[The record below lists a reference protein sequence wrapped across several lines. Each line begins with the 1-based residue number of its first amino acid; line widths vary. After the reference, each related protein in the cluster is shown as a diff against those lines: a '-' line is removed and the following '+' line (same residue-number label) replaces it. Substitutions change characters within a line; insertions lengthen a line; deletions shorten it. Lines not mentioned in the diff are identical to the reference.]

1 MLELLTEYYV
11 RVGQGKTRDQL
22 NLIVERY
29 RGKEDLCYEQL
40 EKKYG
45 QPVRRAAPSAVVP
58 PSQPAIAVVQPS
70 AATPSDFAAGFALPD
85 VFKAAAE
92 VPVVQ
97 TQPDRPANAIDCL
110 NANLSA
116 LYQQSAPA
124 KPVLAANGANYSD
137 LLNMEPSMES
147 QQMAWMQQQQ
157 RQQQQQMQ
165 QQQMQQQQMQQ
176 QVPQMDAFQQMQM
189 LQQMQQQQ
197 MQQMQQPQM
206 NQQLQQQM
214 LAVQQMQQQMQQMA
228 AMQTMAGMTPVPGA
242 QQFPGMQ
249 QGYGA
254 Q

>member
-1 MLELLTEYYV
+1 MLELLTEYYA

-45 QPVRRAAPSAVVP
+45 QPVRRAAPSTVVP
-58 PSQPAIAVVQPS
+58 PSQPAVAVVQSSP
-70 AATPSDFAAGFALPD
+70 AATSSGSAAGFALPD
-85 VFKAAAE
+85 VFQAAAE
-92 VPVVQ
+92 VVKPQ
-97 TQPDRPANAIDCL
+97 ADKPANAIDCL

-157 RQQQQQMQ
+157 MQQQMQQQQQQMQQQQNMQQQQMPQMDAFQQMQMQQQMQQQQMQ

-176 QVPQMDAFQQMQM
+176 QAP
-189 LQQMQQQQ
+189 QQMQQQ
-197 MQQMQQPQM
+197 
-206 NQQLQQQM
+206 M
-214 LAVQQMQQQMQQMA
+214 LALQQMQQQMQQMA
-228 AMQTMAGMTPVPGA
+228 AMQTMAVGNVNLGK
-242 QQFPGMQ
+242 
-249 QGYGA
+249 
-254 Q
+254 